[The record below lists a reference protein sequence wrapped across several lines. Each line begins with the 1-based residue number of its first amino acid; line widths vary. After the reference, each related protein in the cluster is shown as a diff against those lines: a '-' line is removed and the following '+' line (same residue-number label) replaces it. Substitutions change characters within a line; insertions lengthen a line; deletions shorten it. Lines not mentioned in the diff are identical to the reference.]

1 VYRDGNSSR
10 FDREKKEREKKKKTL
25 LFNNKRSSPS
35 GLSRFFYYYYTFSL
49 SLIFFCSIFYDYH
62 HFLFVF
68 SGESSR
74 LAGYFIFDHF
84 FPRNGFR
91 RFFVNGCR
99 FFAPTIKDE
108 TGEF

>member
-1 VYRDGNSSR
+1 MATAPGSIGK
-10 FDREKKEREKKKKTL
+10 KKERKKKKKTL

-49 SLIFFCSIFYDYH
+49 SLFFCSIFYDYH

-74 LAGYFIFDHF
+74 LAGYLIIFS
-84 FPRNGFR
+84 RKNGFR
-91 RFFVNGCR
+91 RIFVNGCR
-99 FFAPTIKDE
+99 FFTPTIKDE
-108 TGEF
+108 TGEFE